1 MFKTSGFFGSG
12 QIYLKNSFLFYNFVT
27 HDTPEAVDWVSF
39 VSLKMFCSPIHNLDL
54 RVLASVFLSSL
65 RQFFATFS
73 VAPHWEFWINIGYW
87 MNNTSNPK
95 IRNTQLPV
103 NYILLRHTTL
113 SLQCLESSKMLR
125 IEGCQWR
132 CQGKFK
138 PSIIISLLSLLY
150 LLTVG
155 KGILMSS
162 VAPFKGIRIP
172 ESGKSRNAE
181 SRIHRV

>member
-1 MFKTSGFFGSG
+1 MCLFFFSFFLLTYSQLGFAGFSYS
-12 QIYLKNSFLFYNFVT
+12 IFS
-27 HDTPEAVDWVSF
+27 
-39 VSLKMFCSPIHNLDL
+39 
-54 RVLASVFLSSL
+54 
-65 RQFFATFS
+65 FFATVFR
-73 VAPHWEFWINIGYW
+73 NIFTCPTLGVLNKYW
-87 MNNTSNPK
+87 VLNNTSNAK
-95 IRNTQLPV
+95 IRNTQLPL
-103 NYILLRHTTL
+103 NCILLCHTTL

-125 IEGCQWR
+125 IKECQWR

-138 PSIIISLLSLLY
+138 PSMVISLLSLLY